1 MDANLETSYKPEPV
15 KEFFKSRPFWKAV
28 LSIILGGVGGFLI
41 YHFVGCKT
49 NACAAAGNPYVTI
62 ITGSILG
69 FLMTCSACFKLK

>member
-1 MDANLETSYKPEPV
+1 MDANLETSYKPGSV
-15 KEFFKSRPFWKAV
+15 KEFFKSWPFWKAI

-49 NACAAAGNPYVTI
+49 DACAVARNPYVTI

-69 FLMTCSACFKLK
+69 FIMTCSACLKLK